1 MSTTRPEPTTDS
13 RTKMELL
20 TAASKRKTGLQLPH
34 SFLRGEDEPPPLLRL
49 LRGGRSGE
57 VRLKLY
63 LTASLIAAA
72 RPHEYRRNTP
82 ARVWAELLNLP
93 KPATAGARRVSDAF
107 EWLNDHDYLR
117 VDRRRGMPPKF
128 TLLSM
133 DLDGKEYAKPTTEY
147 VAIPL
152 GLWTRHWINA
162 LSGTELA
169 ILLAILDLPGND
181 DPHSR
186 HPRFATGE
194 QKSKYGFSDDS
205 WTKATKQLVHLGVLE
220 VHRKVANGGMSQR
233 RNRNIY
239 RLTDPE
245 LHSKPPWP
253 VTYWDSK

>member
-1 MSTTRPEPTTDS
+1 MSTTRPEPTTES
-13 RTKMELL
+13 RNNMEQL
-20 TAASKRKTGLQLPH
+20 TSASKRKTGLQLPH
-34 SFLRGEDEPPPLLRL
+34 SFLRSEDGLPPLLSL

-82 ARVWAELLNLP
+82 ARAWAELLNLP
-93 KPATAGARRVSDAF
+93 KPETAGARRVSDAF
-107 EWLNDHDYLR
+107 EWLDDHDYLR
-117 VDRRRGMPPKF
+117 VDRRRGVPPKF

-133 DLDGKEYAKPTTEY
+133 ELDGEEYVKPAMEY

-181 DPHSR
+181 DHHSR
-186 HPRFATGE
+186 QPRFATGE
-194 QKSKYGFSDDS
+194 QKDRYGFSDDS
-205 WTKATKQLVHLGVLE
+205 WTRATKQLVHLGVLE
-220 VHRKVANGGMSQR
+220 VTRKVANGGMSQR

-239 RLTDPE
+239 RLTDPHLGNE
-245 LHSKPPWP
+245 PTWP
-253 VTYWDSK
+253 ITCWDSN